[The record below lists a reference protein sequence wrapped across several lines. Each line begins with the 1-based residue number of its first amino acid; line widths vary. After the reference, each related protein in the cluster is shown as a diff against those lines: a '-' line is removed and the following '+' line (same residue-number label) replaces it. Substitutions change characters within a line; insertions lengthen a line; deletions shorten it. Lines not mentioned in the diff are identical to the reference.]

1 MTGGP
6 SHILALN
13 SAPLTRKYP
22 RKSRPGFICSYAFK
36 THQRQSNSVI
46 SLSSQLHIC
55 ISETGTGTGTSYCFP
70 HQTNT
75 IFAPWD
81 FRNSG
86 DCMPS
91 SLINARLTYIRC
103 VYVIVCKLFRKTLDF
118 STGKIHIFIY
128 GKTFFEM
135 YLIKGLIFYTVSMH
149 RMSMSLLVIFK
160 LSALAAEIYL

>member
-55 ISETGTGTGTSYCFP
+55 ISETGTGTGTGTSYCFP

-103 VYVIVCKLFRKTLDF
+103 VYVIVCKLFQKTLHF
-118 STGKIHIFIY
+118 STGKIHIFIK
-128 GKTFFEM
+128 GVDLKTKHMERRFSKC
-135 YLIKGLIFYTVSMH
+135 I
-149 RMSMSLLVIFK
+149 
-160 LSALAAEIYL
+160 